1 MIDLQNIN
9 KCPTIHKMADY
20 VGNPLFLEFCTQI
33 RARYACPEL
42 IEFSSCSME
51 KGWNVKFKK
60 AALKLSLPDCSQAL
74 QELYRD
80 VFALIRIRREGK

>member
-9 KCPTIHKMADY
+9 KCPTIHKIADY

-60 AALKLSLPDCSQAL
+60 AALKLCCRTALRHCRNFIGTSLH
-74 QELYRD
+74 
-80 VFALIRIRREGK
+80 

>member
-1 MIDLQNIN
+1 MIGLQNIN
-9 KCPTIHKMADY
+9 KCPAIHKMADY

-33 RARYACPEL
+33 RAHYACPEL

-60 AALKLSLPDCSQAL
+60 AALKPCCRTALRHCRNFIGTSLH
-74 QELYRD
+74 
-80 VFALIRIRREGK
+80 